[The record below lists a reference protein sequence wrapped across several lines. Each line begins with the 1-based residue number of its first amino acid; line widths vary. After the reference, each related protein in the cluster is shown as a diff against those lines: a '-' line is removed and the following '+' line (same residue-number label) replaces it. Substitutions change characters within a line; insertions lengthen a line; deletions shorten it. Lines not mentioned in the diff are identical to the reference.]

1 MSLFSTFLYSTWDE
15 WSHWIPQQTRFHSR
29 SFQCGVP
36 KTENF
41 KARVPSIAAQRLFQ
55 RLLSCHWCCLLAND
69 HHVKIWF
76 EIMSRAVRFLVD
88 AWSLGNVRN
97 TQWRQS
103 GSILAKWIEIR
114 DLWIECLILNRPWC
128 IHTEA
133 RTNFNA
139 ANYLKIQIRA
149 KQFCQLNYI

>member
-1 MSLFSTFLYSTWDE
+1 MSLSSTFLYSTWDE
-15 WSHWIPQQTRFHSR
+15 WSLWIPQQTRFHSR
-29 SFQCGVP
+29 SIQCGVP
-36 KTENF
+36 KFQSQLSGSF
-41 KARVPSIAAQRLFQ
+41 KDFWAATGAASWQMTT
-55 RLLSCHWCCLLAND
+55 S
-69 HHVKIWF
+69 HVKIWF

-88 AWSLGNVRN
+88 VWSLGNVRS

-103 GSILAKWIEIR
+103 GSILAEWIEIR

-139 ANYLKIQIRA
+139 ANYLKIQICA
-149 KQFCQLNYI
+149 TQSCHLNYI